1 MIGYFMLAISL
12 LIGGLYIAQ
21 LIEIWDEKYKKKQ
34 DKFKK

>member
-12 LIGGLYIAQ
+12 LIGGLYILQ
-21 LIEIWDEKYKKKQ
+21 LIEIWDGKYKKKQ